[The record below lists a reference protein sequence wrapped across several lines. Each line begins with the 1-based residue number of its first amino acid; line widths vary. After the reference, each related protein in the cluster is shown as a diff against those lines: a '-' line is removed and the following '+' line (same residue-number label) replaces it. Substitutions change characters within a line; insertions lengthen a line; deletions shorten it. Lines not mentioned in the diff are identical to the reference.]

1 MQQVDL
7 FLLVFM
13 FLSSLKTEAN
23 IEAMKSIPTE
33 RLMIE
38 TGELQPVYCNNNEY
52 IWSHWVIL
60 MFQLNGSW
68 ITALKY
74 QI

>member
-1 MQQVDL
+1 MQQFDL
-7 FLLVFM
+7 FLLSFM

-38 TGELQPVYCNNNEY
+38 TGELQPVYCNNN
-52 IWSHWVIL
+52 
-60 MFQLNGSW
+60 
-68 ITALKY
+68 
-74 QI
+74 